1 LWIGNL
7 GVRLATAVLLS
18 LVLALAAVAQ
28 APSADEQQYLFS
40 VLPLID
46 RSELSQAEEQ
56 LLAGIARYSKSAI
69 LYNAL
74 GIVYRKENKIDDA
87 ADAFRKA
94 LEILPSFTAAQ
105 LQLAEIYQQQDKK
118 AAAAELFRAAGD
130 STTNF
135 DALMAAGQGLADGDD
150 FAAAAG
156 VFAKARATRPDS
168 ASAAY
173 NLALAQYKSGDLASA
188 SQTLESITSSDADI
202 LYLRGKILEASGKPQ
217 TSDKLAACR
226 KQPANETF
234 CADSALEAIRQD
246 HFIDAV
252 AVLEPAIRKS
262 PASHALLS
270 LLGLAQFR
278 LGRYRDAIRSYT
290 AALKQDASVDAS
302 REGLGFLY
310 YVTGDLE
317 KARLTVEEGL
327 RNPKADFYL
336 AHLEAMILYRISP
349 QSRAKAAEAVGRAIN
364 ANPRFAPSYFLRGK
378 IRMEQNDFPGA
389 LADFERAAE
398 LNPKYPLPYFKMAQI
413 YARQGRAQ
421 EAEAA
426 RRKFSKLGNLREEE
440 ILARQTQDVLMP
452 AAR

>member
-1 LWIGNL
+1 M
-7 GVRLATAVLLS
+7 
-18 LVLALAAVAQ
+18 LALAASALTS
-28 APSADEQQYLFS
+28 SADEQQYLFS

-46 RSELSQAEEQ
+46 RGELSQAEGQ

-87 ADAFRKA
+87 ADAFRRA

-105 LQLAEIYQQQDKK
+105 LQLASIYQQQDKK
-118 AAAAELFRAAGD
+118 TAAAELFRAAAE

-135 DALMAAGQGLADGDD
+135 DALMAAGQGLADCNDLAG
-150 FAAAAG
+150 AAR
-156 VFAKARATRPDS
+156 VFAKAHASRPDS

-173 NLALAQYKSGDLASA
+173 NLALAQYKRGDLASA
-188 SQTLESITSSDADI
+188 SQTLASIASSDADV

-217 TSDKLAACR
+217 ITDKAAACR
-226 KQPANETF
+226 MQPDNEAF
-234 CADSALEAIRQD
+234 CADAALEAIRQE
-246 HFIDAV
+246 HFVDAI
-252 AVLEPAIRKS
+252 AVLEPAIEKS
-262 PASHALLS
+262 PASYALLS

-290 AALKQDASVDAS
+290 SALKQDASVDAS

-349 QSRAKAAEAVGRAIN
+349 QLRAKAAEVVERAIT

-378 IRMEQNDFPGA
+378 IRMEQKDLSGA
-389 LADFERAAE
+389 LADFEHAVQI
-398 LNPKYPLPYFKMAQI
+398 NPKYPLPYFKMAQI

-421 EAEAA
+421 EAESA
-426 RRKFSKLGNLREEE
+426 RRKFSELGNLREEE